1 MLSSSAFSILTVR
14 VQIYSRADNIAGCL
28 VADDEYPQRVAFGFI
43 GKVLNDLSDKYGEGL
58 QDQKEDTQLDLP
70 SLEPDFRKYQDPKEA
85 DKILQIQKNL
95 DDVKDIMQKNI
106 EEVLKRGE
114 TLDSLMMKS
123 NDLSKTSV
131 TFYQTAKKNNQCCQL
146 Y

>member
-1 MLSSSAFSILTVR
+1 L
-14 VQIYSRADNIAGCL
+14 AGCL
-28 VADDEYPQRVAFGFI
+28 IADNEYPQRVAFGFV
-43 GKVLNDLSDKYGEGL
+43 GKVLNELSEKYGDSL
-58 QDQKEDTQLDLP
+58 QDQKEDVQLDLP
-70 SLEPDFRKYQDPKEA
+70 SLEVDFQKYQDPQEA
-85 DKILQIQKNL
+85 DKILKIQKDL
-95 DDVKDIMQKNI
+95 DEVKDVMQKNI

-131 TFYQTAKKNNQCCQL
+131 TFYQQAKKNNQCCQL

>member
-1 MLSSSAFSILTVR
+1 MC
-14 VQIYSRADNIAGCL
+14 GCL
-28 VADDEYPQRVAFGFI
+28 VADEEYPQRVAFAFI
-43 GKVLNDLSDKYGEGL
+43 GKFVGELVEKYGSEKLMGYS
-58 QDQKEDTQLDLP
+58 DDVQLDLP
-70 SLEPDFRKYQDPKEA
+70 NLENDFRKYQDPKEA
-85 DKILQIQKNL
+85 DKLTQIQKNL
-95 DDVKDIMQKNI
+95 DDVKEIMQKNI

-123 NDLSKTSV
+123 NDLSKTSY

>member
-1 MLSSSAFSILTVR
+1 LC
-14 VQIYSRADNIAGCL
+14 GCL
-28 VADDEYPQRVAFGFI
+28 VADEEYPQRVAFAFI
-43 GKVLNDLSDKYGEGL
+43 GKFMGDLVEKYGVDKL
-58 QDQKEDTQLDLP
+58 TSFSAEDVQLDLP
-70 SLEPDFRKYQDPKEA
+70 NLENDFRKYQDPKEA
-85 DKILQIQKNL
+85 DKLSQIQKNL
-95 DDVKDIMQKNI
+95 DDVKEIMQKNI

>member
-1 MLSSSAFSILTVR
+1 M
-14 VQIYSRADNIAGCL
+14 GCL
-28 VADDEYPQRVAFGFI
+28 VADEEYPQRVAFGFI
-43 GKVLNDLSDKYGEGL
+43 GNFMNDLVDKYGVDKLASASPSG
-58 QDQKEDTQLDLP
+58 EDVQLDLP
-70 SLEPDFRKYQDPKEA
+70 TLEGDFRKYQDPKEA
-85 DKILQIQKNL
+85 DKLLQIQKNL
-95 DDVKDIMQKNI
+95 DDVKEIMQKNI